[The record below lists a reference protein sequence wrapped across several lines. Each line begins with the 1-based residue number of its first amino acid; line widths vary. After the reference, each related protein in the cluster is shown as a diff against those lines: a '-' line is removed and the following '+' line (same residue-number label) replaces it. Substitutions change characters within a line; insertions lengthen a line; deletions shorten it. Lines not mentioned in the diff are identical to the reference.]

1 MAFAMFVQSE
11 KKRSFVRC
19 DVVAVV
25 VVVVVVVVCC
35 DDVVPR
41 GDVAAAP

>member
-11 KKRSFVRC
+11 KKRSFVGC
-19 DVVAVV
+19 DVVA
-25 VVVVVVVVCC
+25 VVVVVVVCC

>member
-25 VVVVVVVVCC
+25 VVVVVVCC